1 MIRAGARSFL
11 VKVGSQEELV
21 RTLHRAVA
29 A

>member
-11 VKVGSQEELV
+11 VKGASQEELV